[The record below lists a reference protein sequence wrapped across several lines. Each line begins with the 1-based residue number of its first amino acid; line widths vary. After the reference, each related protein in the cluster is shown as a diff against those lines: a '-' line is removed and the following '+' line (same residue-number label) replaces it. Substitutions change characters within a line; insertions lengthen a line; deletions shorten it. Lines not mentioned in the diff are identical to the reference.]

1 MSIRALNVQ
10 RFGSPALIS
19 YVQLAI
25 AALNVQLHSPS
36 LKWVYDYLCVL
47 FFYLHRFCF
56 PCVYKL
62 RRSSGSHYVAII
74 NGVSILRLCVR
85 TVCCISSVAIG
96 RKQPLLP
103 LKVYKALKVLSLGSK
118 GAVRH
123 EEEKSES
130 INSQMCFFIKYSK
143 LPALEF

>member
-1 MSIRALNVQ
+1 MTICV
-10 RFGSPALIS
+10 S
-19 YVQLAI
+19 YF
-25 AALNVQLHSPS
+25 S
-36 LKWVYDYLCVL
+36 
-47 FFYLHRFCF
+47 YLHKFCF

-62 RRSSGSHYVAII
+62 RRSSVSHYVAII

-85 TVCCISSVAIG
+85 TVCCISSVAIS

-103 LKVYKALKVLSLGSK
+103 LKLYKALYVLSLGSK

-130 INSQMCFFIKYSK
+130 INSQMCFFTKYSNY
-143 LPALEF
+143 LLLIFRSISFWFLFLNLFFS